1 MVNTL
6 RFELIFIFLF
16 LPAILFFFNFTVLI
30 FLILLGVFFLTFRIL
45 KNDKKFKFTV
55 LKKKIDWI
63 FCLLCFVIFF
73 IGGFIYTLIFEK
85 ESIFQLPREN
95 PLLWITILFF
105 YPLISVIP
113 QEFIYRVFFFHRYQ
127 SLFNNKIYLIVINLI
142 MFSFAHIVFQNFHA
156 IFITALVSPIFAI
169 AYLQK
174 SFLTCVIIHSFGG
187 QIIFTLG
194 LGKYFF

>member
-6 RFELIFIFLF
+6 KYELIFIFLF
-16 LPAILFFFNFTVLI
+16 LPVILYFFNFTELI
-30 FLILLGVFFLTFRIL
+30 FLTLLGIFFLTFKIL
-45 KNDKKFKFTV
+45 RNDKNFEFSI
-55 LKKKIDWI
+55 LKKKIDWK
-63 FCLLCFVIFF
+63 FCNFFFVIFL
-73 IGGFIYTLIFEK
+73 ISGFIYTLIFEK
-85 ESIFQLPREN
+85 ESLLQLPREN
-95 PLLWITILFF
+95 PVLWITILFF
-105 YPLISVIP
+105 YPLISVVP

-127 SLFNNKIYLIVINLI
+127 TLFNNNIYFIVINLI

-174 SFLTCVIIHSFGG
+174 SFLTCVIIHSLGG

>member
-113 QEFIYRVFFFHRYQ
+113 QEFIYRVFFFTDIN
-127 SLFNNKIYLIVINLI
+127 LYLIIK
-142 MFSFAHIVFQNFHA
+142 
-156 IFITALVSPIFAI
+156 FI
-169 AYLQK
+169 
-174 SFLTCVIIHSFGG
+174 
-187 QIIFTLG
+187 
-194 LGKYFF
+194 